1 MINNILIKS
10 QFDNLELSVNY
21 LIPDENIKG
30 IVFIVHGMSEHKERY
45 NYFLDKIKNNSY
57 IAVVY
62 DGRGHGK
69 SIKDKNDLGYFY
81 TNDCTALRE
90 DLYTVMNY
98 FQDKYKLE
106 RNIIFA
112 HSMGTLVVRSFLQK
126 YDDIPSK
133 VILCGPPI
141 EQRLVD
147 VGLFIAK
154 ISNIFQDSKKVNN
167 FLNKLTFSSFNKG
180 YKIENEWLSKNKE
193 NVLMYNKDNLCGFTF
208 TNNGF
213 LILYKL
219 QKLAFQKNKYLVKNA
234 NLPIFLIAGS
244 KDPVI
249 GSIEKFKK
257 LELFLKQVGYKN
269 IDTKLYKDLRHELL
283 QEKEKDLII
292 DDIINFINS

>member
-1 MINNILIKS
+1 MINKVLIKS
-10 QFDNLELSVNY
+10 NYDDLELSVNY
-21 LIPDENIKG
+21 VVPKDNIKG

-45 NYFLDKIKNNSY
+45 SYFLDKIKKNNY

-62 DGRGHGK
+62 DERGHGK

-81 TNDCTALRE
+81 TDDCMALRE
-90 DLYTVMNY
+90 DLYTIINY
-98 FQDKYKLE
+98 FQERYKLK
-106 RNIIFA
+106 NSVIFA

-133 VILCGPPI
+133 VILCGPPTK
-141 EQRLVD
+141 QKLVD
-147 VGLFIAK
+147 IGLILAK
-154 ISNIFQDSKKVNN
+154 ISNTFQDSKKINN

-180 YKIENEWLSKNKE
+180 YEIENEWLSKNKE
-193 NVLMYNKDNLCGFTF
+193 NVLEYNNDNLCGFTF

-219 QKLAFQKNKYLVKNA
+219 QKLVFQKNMYLVKNT

-249 GSIEKFKK
+249 GSIKKFKN
-257 LELFLKQVGYKN
+257 LEVFLKQIGYKK
-269 IDTKLYKDLRHELL
+269 ITTKLYDDLRHELL

-292 DDIINFINS
+292 DDIISFINS